1 MGSGD
6 WLGPRR
12 SWGMGRIT
20 RGPGG
25 EVGSRAGACGRGLG
39 RGLGGGGP
47 LRQRREPGRE
57 EGPGGLPCG
66 TPGDAAPWPG
76 LVDPGG
82 EAEPGRAG
90 QAGDAALVARVARG
104 CAAGPAGRRGG
115 GAGPARSPPQRRGRG
130 RAEHGGGDRDLG
142 RDKGALG
149 RKEDGVSMSRHSF
162 QEDLVLVSGM
172 GQTPH
177 WASSTGDLA
186 GAYIPTNPMA
196 DPVSLAWTF
205 LLSVTPSTLALLTA
219 SLSSPQTTL
228 LLPLHTARV
237 PLLHVTSPAKDGRR
251 SPGTQVPGTALL
263 VTPLDGGAG
272 VAQGRSDLRLG
283 TSSLTSSHLLR
294 SPATFWRTSVP
305 KSLCFV
311 HLLPSGGPVGT
322 ALRDEGQEGRAAHSP
337 KHFLILFWI
346 NPRRFRLSHL
356 WISSP
361 PFHLRPRDER
371 SRG

>member
-1 MGSGD
+1 M
-6 WLGPRR
+6 
-12 SWGMGRIT
+12 
-20 RGPGG
+20 
-25 EVGSRAGACGRGLG
+25 
-39 RGLGGGGP
+39 
-47 LRQRREPGRE
+47 
-57 EGPGGLPCG
+57 
-66 TPGDAAPWPG
+66 
-76 LVDPGG
+76 DPGG